1 MLHSYNVEVAT
12 MEINGKKI
20 GIQKAVLLFNISY
33 WIMHN
38 ITNEKN
44 YVDGRFWTYNTG
56 KAYSEMFSEI
66 GDYKTILRLLKEL
79 CDDGILINANYNKNK
94 MCRTNW
100 YALNDNFLF
109 MLTDHLSVD
118 NLDAYIKLKK
128 EKLSGIEKNEKCIS
142 QKCEMNSQKCENDF
156 SNLGNVYM
164 YTDKNTNKNTNEKQL
179 FSVRD
184 EKNETCKNE
193 NQAAINQKAKITATT
208 SRKKLDEATKDS
220 LPDFINRELWEKYL
234 AYKSERGEKLSRI
247 GLQMKFA
254 QWRKWH
260 DEGIDVNECIRTA
273 IANDWQGVFKPKKQ
287 KKAKETEKDLDEM
300 SDNEFYELYGRFG
313 FKNPKDYE
321 KEATTHWQS
330 EKNNFK
336 GLL

>member
-1 MLHSYNVEVAT
+1 MS
-12 MEINGKKI
+12 
-20 GIQKAVLLFNISY
+20 
-33 WIMHN
+33 
-38 ITNEKN
+38 N
-44 YVDGRFWTYNTG
+44 YTTAD
-56 KAYSEMFSEI
+56 
-66 GDYKTILRLLKEL
+66 LRLLNFGKIHNFLYELDLSDTAMILYSILIDRWEISVLNRWEDENGEIYFYFKNADILAKRKSWNIHKLNNAKKEL
-79 CDDGILINANYNKNK
+79 VEAGLLKIKYSKTGKDNKYYFARVDDKFLAEYDPLKK
-94 MCRTNW
+94 SATP
-100 YALNDNFLF
+100 LEENDNPIII
-109 MLTDHLSVD
+109 TKQIS
-118 NLDAYIKLKK
+118 K
-128 EKLSGIEKNEKCIS
+128 KNE
-142 QKCEMNSQKCENDF
+142 QKDTS
-156 SNLGNVYM
+156 
-164 YTDKNTNKNTNEKQL
+164 TI

-184 EKNETCKNE
+184 EKNETCENE
-193 NQAAINQKAKITATT
+193 NQAAINQKAEITATT
-208 SRKKLDEATKDS
+208 SRKKIDEATKDS

-287 KKAKETEKDLDEM
+287 KKAKETERDIDEM

-321 KEATTHWQS
+321 KEATTHGQS

>member
-1 MLHSYNVEVAT
+1 MSNYT
-12 MEINGKKI
+12 
-20 GIQKAVLLFNISY
+20 KA
-33 WIMHN
+33 
-38 ITNEKN
+38 
-44 YVDGRFWTYNTG
+44 D
-56 KAYSEMFSEI
+56 
-66 GDYKTILRLLKEL
+66 LRLLNYGKIHNFLYELDLSDTAMILYSILIDRWEISVLNRWEDENGEIYFYFRNADILAKRKSWSIPKLNKAKKEL
-79 CDDGILINANYNKNK
+79 VEAGLLKIKYSKTGKDNKYYFTRVDDEFLAKYDPLTKSA
-94 MCRTNW
+94 TP
-100 YALNDNFLF
+100 LNEIDNPIII
-109 MLTDHLSVD
+109 TKQIS
-118 NLDAYIKLKK
+118 K
-128 EKLSGIEKNEKCIS
+128 KNE
-142 QKCEMNSQKCENDF
+142 QKDTSTIF
-156 SNLGNVYM
+156 SAR
-164 YTDKNTNKNTNEKQL
+164 DK
-179 FSVRD
+179 
-184 EKNETCKNE
+184 KNETCENE
-193 NQAAINQKAKITATT
+193 NQAVTNKNVQAEITATT

-220 LPDFINRELWEKYL
+220 LPDFIDRELWEKYL

-254 QWRKWH
+254 QWREWH

-321 KEATTHWQS
+321 KEATTHGQS

>member
-1 MLHSYNVEVAT
+1 MS
-12 MEINGKKI
+12 
-20 GIQKAVLLFNISY
+20 
-33 WIMHN
+33 
-38 ITNEKN
+38 N
-44 YVDGRFWTYNTG
+44 YTTAD
-56 KAYSEMFSEI
+56 
-66 GDYKTILRLLKEL
+66 LRLLNFGKIHNFLYELNLSDTAMILYSILIDRWEISVLNRWEDENGEIYFYFKNADILAKRKSWSIPKLNKAKKEL
-79 CDDGILINANYNKNK
+79 VEAGLLKIKYSKTGKDNKYYFARVDDKFLAEYDPLTKSA
-94 MCRTNW
+94 TP
-100 YALNDNFLF
+100 LNEIDNPP
-109 MLTDHLSVD
+109 LTKSTTPLNEID
-118 NLDAYIKLKK
+118 NPIIITKQISK
-128 EKLSGIEKNEKCIS
+128 KNE
-142 QKCEMNSQKCENDF
+142 QKDTSTIF
-156 SNLGNVYM
+156 SA
-164 YTDKNTNKNTNEKQL
+164 
-179 FSVRD
+179 RD
-184 EKNETCKNE
+184 EKNKTCENE
-193 NQAAINQKAKITATT
+193 NQPVTNKNVQAEITATT
-208 SRKKLDEATKDS
+208 SRKKIDEATKDS
-220 LPDFINRELWEKYL
+220 LPDFIDRELWEKYL

-321 KEATTHWQS
+321 KGTTHGQS

>member
-1 MLHSYNVEVAT
+1 MS
-12 MEINGKKI
+12 
-20 GIQKAVLLFNISY
+20 
-33 WIMHN
+33 
-38 ITNEKN
+38 N
-44 YVDGRFWTYNTG
+44 YTTAD
-56 KAYSEMFSEI
+56 
-66 GDYKTILRLLKEL
+66 LRLLNFGKIHNFLYELDLSDTAMILYSILIDRWEISVINRWEDENGEIYFYFKNADILAKRKSWSIPKLNKAKKEL
-79 CDDGILINANYNKNK
+79 VEAGLLKIKYSKTGKDNKYYFARVDDKFLAEYDPLTKS
-94 MCRTNW
+94 TTP
-100 YALNDNFLF
+100 LNEIDNPIII
-109 MLTDHLSVD
+109 TKQIS
-118 NLDAYIKLKK
+118 K
-128 EKLSGIEKNEKCIS
+128 KNE
-142 QKCEMNSQKCENDF
+142 QKDTSTIF
-156 SNLGNVYM
+156 SA
-164 YTDKNTNKNTNEKQL
+164 
-179 FSVRD
+179 RD
-184 EKNETCKNE
+184 EKNETCENE
-193 NQAAINQKAKITATT
+193 NQAAINQKAEITATT
-208 SRKKLDEATKDS
+208 SRKKIYEATKDS
-220 LPDFINRELWEKYL
+220 LPDFIDRELWEKYL

-287 KKAKETEKDLDEM
+287 KKAKETEKDIDEM

>member
-1 MLHSYNVEVAT
+1 MS
-12 MEINGKKI
+12 
-20 GIQKAVLLFNISY
+20 
-33 WIMHN
+33 
-38 ITNEKN
+38 N
-44 YVDGRFWTYNTG
+44 YTTAD
-56 KAYSEMFSEI
+56 
-66 GDYKTILRLLKEL
+66 LRLLNFGKIHNFLYELDLSDTAMILYSILIDRWEISVLNRWEDENGEIYFYFRNADILAKRKSWNIHKLNNAKKEL
-79 CDDGILINANYNKNK
+79 VKVGLLKIKYSKTGKDNKYYFARVDDEFLAEYDPLKK
-94 MCRTNW
+94 STTP
-100 YALNDNFLF
+100 LEENDNPIII
-109 MLTDHLSVD
+109 TKQIS
-118 NLDAYIKLKK
+118 K
-128 EKLSGIEKNEKCIS
+128 KNE
-142 QKCEMNSQKCENDF
+142 QKDTST
-156 SNLGNVYM
+156 V
-164 YTDKNTNKNTNEKQL
+164 

-193 NQAAINQKAKITATT
+193 NQPATNQEAETVATT

-234 AYKSERGEKLSRI
+234 AYKSERREKLSSI
-247 GLQMKFA
+247 GIKMKFA

-287 KKAKETEKDLDEM
+287 KKAKETEKDIDEM

>member
-1 MLHSYNVEVAT
+1 MANYT
-12 MEINGKKI
+12 
-20 GIQKAVLLFNISY
+20 KA
-33 WIMHN
+33 
-38 ITNEKN
+38 
-44 YVDGRFWTYNTG
+44 D
-56 KAYSEMFSEI
+56 
-66 GDYKTILRLLKEL
+66 LRLLNFGKIHNFLYELDLSDTAMILYSILIDRWEISVLNRWEDENGEIYFYFRNADILAKRKSWSIPKLNRAKKEL
-79 CDDGILINANYNKNK
+79 VEAGLLKIKYSKTGKDNKYYFARVDDEFLAKYDPLTKS
-94 MCRTNW
+94 TTP
-100 YALNDNFLF
+100 LNEIDNPIII
-109 MLTDHLSVD
+109 TKQIS
-118 NLDAYIKLKK
+118 K
-128 EKLSGIEKNEKCIS
+128 KNE
-142 QKCEMNSQKCENDF
+142 QKDTSTIF
-156 SNLGNVYM
+156 SA
-164 YTDKNTNKNTNEKQL
+164 
-179 FSVRD
+179 RD
-184 EKNETCKNE
+184 EKNETCENE
-193 NQAAINQKAKITATT
+193 NQPVINQKAEITATT

-220 LPDFINRELWEKYL
+220 LPDFIDRELWEKYL

-321 KEATTHWQS
+321 KETTHGQS

>member
-1 MLHSYNVEVAT
+1 MS
-12 MEINGKKI
+12 
-20 GIQKAVLLFNISY
+20 
-33 WIMHN
+33 
-38 ITNEKN
+38 N
-44 YVDGRFWTYNTG
+44 YTTAD
-56 KAYSEMFSEI
+56 
-66 GDYKTILRLLKEL
+66 LRLLTFGKIHNFLYELDLSDTAMILYSILIDRWEISVLNRWEDENGEIYFYFKNADILAKRKSWSIPKLNKAKKEL
-79 CDDGILINANYNKNK
+79 VEAGLLKIKYSKTGKDNKYYFARVDDKFLAEYDPLTKSTTPLNEINNPPLTKS
-94 MCRTNW
+94 TTP
-100 YALNDNFLF
+100 LNEINNPIII
-109 MLTDHLSVD
+109 TKQIS
-118 NLDAYIKLKK
+118 K
-128 EKLSGIEKNEKCIS
+128 KNE
-142 QKCEMNSQKCENDF
+142 QKDTSTIF
-156 SNLGNVYM
+156 SA
-164 YTDKNTNKNTNEKQL
+164 
-179 FSVRD
+179 RD
-184 EKNETCKNE
+184 EKNETCENE
-193 NQAAINQKAKITATT
+193 NQAAINQKAEITATT
-208 SRKKLDEATKDS
+208 SRKKIDEATKDS
-220 LPDFINRELWEKYL
+220 LPDFIDRELWEEYL

-287 KKAKETEKDLDEM
+287 KKAKETEKDIDEM

>member
-1 MLHSYNVEVAT
+1 MSNYT
-12 MEINGKKI
+12 
-20 GIQKAVLLFNISY
+20 KA
-33 WIMHN
+33 
-38 ITNEKN
+38 
-44 YVDGRFWTYNTG
+44 D
-56 KAYSEMFSEI
+56 
-66 GDYKTILRLLKEL
+66 LRLLNYGKIHNFLYELDLSDTAMILYSILIDRWEISVLNRWEDENGEIYFYFRNADILAKRKSWNIHKLNNAKKEL
-79 CDDGILINANYNKNK
+79 VEAGLLKIKYSKTGKDNKYYFARVDDEFLAEYDPLKK
-94 MCRTNW
+94 STTP
-100 YALNDNFLF
+100 LEENDNPIII
-109 MLTDHLSVD
+109 TKQIS
-118 NLDAYIKLKK
+118 K
-128 EKLSGIEKNEKCIS
+128 KNE
-142 QKCEMNSQKCENDF
+142 QKDTST
-156 SNLGNVYM
+156 V
-164 YTDKNTNKNTNEKQL
+164 

-193 NQAAINQKAKITATT
+193 NQPATNQEAEITATT
-208 SRKKLDEATKDS
+208 SRKKIYEATKDS
-220 LPDFINRELWEKYL
+220 LPDFIDRELWEKYL

-287 KKAKETEKDLDEM
+287 KKAKETEKDIDEM

-321 KEATTHWQS
+321 KEATTHGQS